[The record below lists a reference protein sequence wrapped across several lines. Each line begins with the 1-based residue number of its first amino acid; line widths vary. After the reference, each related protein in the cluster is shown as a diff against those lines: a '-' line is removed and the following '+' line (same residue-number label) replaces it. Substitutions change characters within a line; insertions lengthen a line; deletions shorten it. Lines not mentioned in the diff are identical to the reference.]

1 MSWQDCLRD
10 VDPYV
15 AGEQP
20 KMKNLIK
27 LNTNENPYGPGEKV
41 KAAIASF
48 DAETLRLYPNPDAED
63 LRHSLACYYGLS
75 DDQVYLGNGSDAVLA
90 ITFLTCFNS
99 DRKLL
104 FPDITYSFYP
114 VYCKLFGIDYECVP
128 LKDDFTIE
136 KKDYYKPNGGV
147 IFPNP
152 NAPTGEL
159 LGTADIR
166 DILEHNPDS
175 VVVIDEAYI
184 DFGGESV
191 MPLIN
196 DYDNLLV
203 IHTFSKFR
211 SLAGIRLGAAY
222 GSRELVSHLYDVKN
236 SFNSYPV
243 DALAQGIGNA
253 SVADSEYIKANAQK
267 VIETREKT
275 CAALRT
281 MGFKMTN
288 SYANFIFVTHPA
300 IAADYLFKELR
311 KRHIIVRYFDKPRID
326 HYLRITIGTD
336 EQMKEL
342 IKELK
347 DILENV

>member
-1 MSWQDCLRD
+1 MSWKDCLRD

-20 KMKNLIK
+20 KMTNLIK
-27 LNTNENPYGPGEKV
+27 LNTNENPYGPGNRV
-41 KAAIASF
+41 KEAIAHF
-48 DAETLRLYPNPDAED
+48 DAESLRLYPNPDAEN
-63 LRHSLACYYGLS
+63 LRHSLASYYNLS

-99 DRKLL
+99 DQKLL

-114 VYCKLFGIDYECVP
+114 VYCKLFNIDYECVP
-128 LKDDFTIE
+128 LKEDFTID

-159 LGTADIR
+159 LSVSDIR
-166 DILEHNPDS
+166 DILDHNHDS

-191 MPLIN
+191 VPLIN

-211 SLAGIRLGAAY
+211 SLAGIRLGVAY
-222 GSRELVSHLYDVKN
+222 GSQELISHLYDVKN

-243 DALAQGIGNA
+243 DALAQVIGNA
-253 SVADSEYIKANAQK
+253 SMADSEYIKANAQK

-275 CAALRT
+275 CAALRGL
-281 MGFKMTN
+281 GFTMTN
-288 SYANFIFVTHPA
+288 SYANFIFVTHPRVS
-300 IAADYLFKELR
+300 AADLFKKLR
-311 KRHIIVRYFDKPRID
+311 QRHIIVRYFDKPRID

-336 EQMKEL
+336 AQMARL
-342 IKELK
+342 IRELK
-347 DILENV
+347 DILENA